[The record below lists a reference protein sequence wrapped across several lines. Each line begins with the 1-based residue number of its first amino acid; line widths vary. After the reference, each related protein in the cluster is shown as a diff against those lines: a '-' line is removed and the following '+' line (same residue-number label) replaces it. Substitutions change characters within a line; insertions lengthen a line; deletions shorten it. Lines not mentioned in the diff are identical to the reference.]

1 MFGKMLLAASTVA
14 LAVTGT
20 AVAQDA
26 VIIDEN
32 MRVWRPVPQGEVF
45 AATDCVELSGGTSQ
59 FQPSG
64 QDTPS
69 QEDVAGACPPGMV
82 PYSSVITGSTSDSDS
97 ADDVTVDTDDNGTD
111 ADGGADDDGQSDN
124 GADETDDGTDD
135 GATDN

>member
-20 AVAQDA
+20 AIAQDA
-26 VIIDEN
+26 VIIDED

-45 AATDCVELSGGTSQ
+45 AGTDCVELSGGTSQ

-82 PYSSVITGSTSDSDS
+82 PYSSVITGSTSDTGT
-97 ADDVTVDTDDNGTD
+97 DDVTDDDDGGDTNGDDADGVDDNG
-111 ADGGADDDGQSDN
+111 
-124 GADETDDGTDD
+124 GADESDDGSDD
-135 GATDN
+135 GATDNN